1 MVVGKYVYRW
11 VGRNHVGG
19 RHKNIEDE
27 SKQPLFYHN
36 NICMD
41 MYGYDGSDFQRS
53 YIGNSVIELIIILLS
68 TEESCVTIISQSC
81 EDSITWR
88 IGASR
93 HSSDP

>member
-53 YIGNSVIELIIILLS
+53 YIGNIVIELIINYYYY
-68 TEESCVTIISQSC
+68 QHNN
-81 EDSITWR
+81 R
-88 IGASR
+88 ASPLFR
-93 HSSDP
+93 KVAKTR